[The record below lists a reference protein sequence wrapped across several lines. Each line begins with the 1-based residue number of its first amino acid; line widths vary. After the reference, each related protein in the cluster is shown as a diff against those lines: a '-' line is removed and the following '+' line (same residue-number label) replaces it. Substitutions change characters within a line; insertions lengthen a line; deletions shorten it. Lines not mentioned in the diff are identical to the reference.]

1 MLFFYLFITLK
12 WGDFMWVKY
21 SNNPYGLNG
30 SIDDCVVRALSVL
43 LDQTWDETYTNL
55 ALLGIAQGKMPSNN
69 AVHIS
74 YLKQH
79 GYKMHIPSSD
89 CPDCITVR
97 EFSERYPNGDY
108 FLACGD
114 HVVALIQGN
123 YYDVF
128 DSGDEVIVY
137 YFSK

>member
-1 MLFFYLFITLK
+1 MYKYLNL
-12 WGDFMWVKY
+12 
-21 SNNPYGLNG
+21 NPLGRAV
-30 SIDDCVVRALSVL
+30 DDCVVRALALL
-43 LDQTWDETYTNL
+43 LDQSWDKTYTDL
-55 ALLGIAQGKMPSNN
+55 TLVGYSMCLMPSNN

-114 HVVALIQGN
+114 HVVTLIQGN

>member
-1 MLFFYLFITLK
+1 MY
-12 WGDFMWVKY
+12 KY
-21 SNNPYGLNG
+21 YNNNPLGRA
-30 SIDDCVVRALSVL
+30 IDDCVVRALALL
-43 LDQTWDETYTNL
+43 LDQTWDKTYTDL
-55 ALLGIAQGKMPSNN
+55 TLVGYSMCLMPTNN

-97 EFSERYPNGDY
+97 EFSERYPYGNY
-108 FLACGD
+108 FLATGD
-114 HVVALIQGN
+114 HVVCLKKGI

-128 DSGDEVIVY
+128 DSGEEVIVY

>member
-1 MLFFYLFITLK
+1 MYKYLNL
-12 WGDFMWVKY
+12 
-21 SNNPYGLNG
+21 NPLGRAV
-30 SIDDCVVRALSVL
+30 DDCVVRAL
-43 LDQTWDETYTNL
+43 
-55 ALLGIAQGKMPSNN
+55 ALLLNQSWDKIYTDLTLVGYSMCLMPSNN

-97 EFSERYPNGDY
+97 EFSERYPHGSY
-108 FLACGD
+108 FLATGD